1 MVCLG
6 MCMGMILRLHL
17 GGGEKPDG
25 VCIVIVHRTHRIANG
40 TARRTVHGT
49 IHSIWRCIAH
59 RTVRGMSQHPF
70 SLTRLL
76 LRCSIHRITHRG
88 MRGHPAIT
96 SHRTSH
102 HPSKDTS
109 HRTSHRALHC
119 RPYEKGAIFVFC
131 FARVVMSWGR
141 LVFRISAF
149 RMFGPR
155 VLPIFRS
162 VTDTGN

>member
-1 MVCLG
+1 

-119 RPYEKGAIFVFC
+119 RPYEKGAIFVF
-131 FARVVMSWGR
+131 
-141 LVFRISAF
+141 LFRQGGDELGATCVPHF
-149 RMFGPR
+149 CVPHVWAEGPPHLQIR
-155 VLPIFRS
+155 HGYR
-162 VTDTGN
+162 